1 MVDDGIGIAGRTESN
16 AALRYAADGT
26 AFDGQGNR
34 IGDSFFTGNGGNVFR
49 SADAEVDDGV
59 FSQFQSAAATDDFLG
74 THGEYFISSA
84 FRGTVFTA

>member
-1 MVDDGIGIAGRTESN
+1 MMAS
-16 AALRYAADGT
+16 ALREEPNRTPPCGT
-26 AFDGQGNR
+26 PPMAPPSTGQGNR